1 MQVLVMTKPGNYV
14 GVASWGRVEE
24 KRLMNREIS
33 VSEELF
39 MSMLKSPKKMSE
51 EGNNESGDKIFNKW
65 E

>member
-1 MQVLVMTKPGNYV
+1 M
-14 GVASWGRVEE
+14 EE

-51 EGNNESGDKIFNKW
+51 EGNSESGDKIFNK
-65 E
+65 